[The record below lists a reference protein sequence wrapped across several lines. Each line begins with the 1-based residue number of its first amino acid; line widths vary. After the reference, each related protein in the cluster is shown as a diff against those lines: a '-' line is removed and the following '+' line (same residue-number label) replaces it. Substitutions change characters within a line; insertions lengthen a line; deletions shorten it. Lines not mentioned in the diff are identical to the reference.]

1 MVNSTINEFITV
13 NVTDNAV
20 SNLIIQHIKF
30 EIVPPG
36 QILTINIPALIS
48 GSKLEKDVNNNAIS
62 GNNIICK
69 PSPKKIDLGFLRL
82 YKKLLIVSDEP
93 IPNIM
98 SPITADN
105 K

>member
-48 GSKLEKDVNNNAIS
+48 GSKLEKDVNNNVIS

-69 PSPKKIDLGFLRL
+69 VSPTKIDLGFLIL
-82 YKKLLIVSDEP
+82 EKKLLIVSDEP

>member
-48 GSKLEKDVNNNAIS
+48 GSKLEKDVNNNVIS
-62 GNNIICK
+62 GNNIICRA
-69 PSPKKIDLGFLRL
+69 SPIKIDLGFLIL
-82 YKKLLIVSDEP
+82 EKKLLIVSDEP